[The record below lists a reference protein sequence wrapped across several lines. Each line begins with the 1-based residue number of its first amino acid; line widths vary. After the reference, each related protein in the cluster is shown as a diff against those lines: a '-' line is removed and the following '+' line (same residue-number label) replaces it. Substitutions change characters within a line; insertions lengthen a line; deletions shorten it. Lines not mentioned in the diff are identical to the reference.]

1 MYLVRLT
8 WNGATVL
15 AYATER
21 PEGTANSEAGELM
34 DSMADRFGDGFG
46 YRVEPLHKA
55 GPMNRAD
62 TLRLAID
69 AYSHGAWPPREAVPG
84 CDMVARTAALL
95 RRTAAELESGV
106 RIAI

>member
-46 YRVEPLHKA
+46 YRVEPLHMA

-62 TLRLAID
+62 TLRLAVD
-69 AYSHGAWPPREAVPG
+69 AYANGRWPPRDKLP
-84 CDMVARTAALL
+84 CIDMISAAATRL
-95 RRTAAELESGV
+95 RRMAAELESGV
-106 RIAI
+106 PID